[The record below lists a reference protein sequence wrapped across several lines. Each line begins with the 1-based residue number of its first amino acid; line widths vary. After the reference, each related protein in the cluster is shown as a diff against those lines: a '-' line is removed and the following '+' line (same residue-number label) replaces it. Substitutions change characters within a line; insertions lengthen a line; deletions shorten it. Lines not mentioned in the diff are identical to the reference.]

1 MKSATSKI
9 RVLLVDDHFFVRLGL
24 ARALNREPD
33 FKVVVE
39 AGNGTEAIEV
49 FRRVM
54 PDLVLMDYHMPGR
67 DGVAVTR
74 ALLKEF
80 PPARVLMLSI
90 EEKEEDVHRALAAG
104 AAGYLPKA
112 TQREELLRAMRTVH
126 GGERFLPP
134 ELAALLT
141 ARVPANELTA
151 RELEV
156 LELVSKGLSTRE
168 IANVLGCAKTTV
180 KWHFKNIMQKL
191 EVSGRTEA
199 TRAALERGI
208 LHVE

>member
-1 MKSATSKI
+1 MKSSSKI

-33 FKVVVE
+33 FKVVGE

-49 FRRVM
+49 FRRVK

-74 ALLKEF
+74 ALLREF
-80 PPARVLMLSI
+80 PAARVLMLSI
-90 EEKEEDVHRALAAG
+90 DEKEEDVHRALAAG

-126 GGERFLPP
+126 AGERFLPP
-134 ELAALLT
+134 TLAALLT
-141 ARVPANELTA
+141 ARVPANELTP

-168 IANVLGCAKTTV
+168 IAHVLGCAKTTV